1 MTGGSTCPQN
11 HLLWVCWCWRAA
23 PVCWFACTKCNSL
36 NSISSWRRGALE
48 LQMYPP
54 KDEKLLRL
62 RPLCLIPSRDSSIF
76 RVLARIML
84 PSYLIPERTELEKE
98 HLTLETSNTSKSSQD
113 NKILRTNTC
122 AFLQGPEQI
131 FLNCFIKP
139 LLTHHSQKL
148 KIGREDQETHD
159 DRMDEQGRAESVETR
174 KREKGRGEEEV
185 RQEA

>member
-1 MTGGSTCPQN
+1 
-11 HLLWVCWCWRAA
+11 
-23 PVCWFACTKCNSL
+23 
-36 NSISSWRRGALE
+36 
-48 LQMYPP
+48 MYPP

-76 RVLARIML
+76 QVLGRIML
-84 PSYLIPERTELEKE
+84 PSYLIPERTELERE
-98 HLTLETSNTSKSSQD
+98 HLTPETSNTSKSSQD

-122 AFLQGPEQI
+122 VFLQGHEQI

-159 DRMDEQGRAESVETR
+159 DRMDEQGRAESVEIR